1 MDFGLGHTP
10 ALNPGCFFPGTSYTF
25 LVRTVSGIVVLAALL
40 VAGCG
45 PKPSSQ
51 TVPPKT
57 SDAAVAD
64 ASTTTSADPNASPT
78 QTNVGAIGQDKLSQ
92 TPPPQTNNNNPSVG
106 QVLGAPVAY
115 LQGLSN
121 GKARAI
127 ATVDIA
133 SLNQAIQMFK
143 VDQDRYPKDLNELIR
158 SGLISKI
165 PDPPYQM
172 KIVYDPDAGQVSVV
186 PADE

>member
-1 MDFGLGHTP
+1 M
-10 ALNPGCFFPGTSYTF
+10 
-25 LVRTVSGIVVLAALL
+25 LAAFL

-51 TVPPKT
+51 ATPPKSADT
-57 SDAAVAD
+57 AAAPD
-64 ASTTTSADPNASPT
+64 ASTTSSADASAAPT
-78 QTNVGAIGQDKLSQ
+78 ETNVGAIGQSKLSQ
-92 TPPPQTNNNNPSVG
+92 TPPAQTNSNASVG
-106 QVLGAPVAY
+106 RVLGAPVAY

-121 GKARAI
+121 GKAKAI

-143 VDQDRYPKDLNELIR
+143 VDQDRYPKDLNELVR
-158 SGLISKI
+158 SQLITKI
-165 PDPPYQM
+165 PAPPYQM
-172 KIVYDPDAGQVSVV
+172 KIVYDPDSGQVSVV